1 MLATGRAATP
11 WQRLKCARVQ
21 VCSFLGLLGVGIA
34 LAGPSP
40 TVYAEPTL
48 GREPLQC
55 NSNRTPAGVFGSG
68 VLTID
73 LEVREGEWF
82 PEDEHGPSVKIFALA
97 ERGKPAQ
104 VPGPLVRVREGTTI
118 HARVHNLLP
127 AGVIMHGMHPRPGK
141 EDDVLEV
148 PSGETRDVTFPS
160 GEPGAYYYWA
170 SAGGDTLNGRPYKE
184 DSQLSGAFI
193 VDSAG
198 SVPPDRVFVIGAWRD
213 RQRPEESFD
222 IPVINGKSWP
232 YTERL
237 EYTAG
242 TEVRWRWLNAS
253 AQLHPMHLHGSY
265 FRVDAIGDGERDNVL
280 PAGQRKMVA
289 TQLIPVGG
297 TMTTYWQPNEPGRW
311 LFHCHI
317 LTHVSRDTMML
328 RRNLNTDH
336 AKMARDDQM
345 RDMAGL
351 VMGITILPRPG
362 DKTHPRR
369 PKPRRRLALVI
380 DNQQGGA
387 NPRGY
392 ALSERGKPTTGV
404 SAPGP
409 ALVLTR
415 GEPVAIR
422 VTNRLNEPTSVHWHG
437 IELQSYYDGV
447 PGWSGL
453 GDQVTPMIQPGKSF
467 DVYFNPPHAGT
478 FIYHTHMNDMA
489 QLSAGLYGAIIV
501 LPPGETFQPE
511 TDKIFMISRNGMRKD
526 GVLLLNGATKPE
538 PQRWIAGQEYRV
550 RFININANNTIIVSL
565 TQNGMPVVWKSL
577 AKDGADLPPEQA
589 LPAPA
594 SFLIAPGETYDFQVR
609 PERDED
615 MQLTLD
621 LLLLKEQVT
630 QAIRVEPGG
639 SR

>member
-1 MLATGRAATP
+1 
-11 WQRLKCARVQ
+11 
-21 VCSFLGLLGVGIA
+21 
-34 LAGPSP
+34 
-40 TVYAEPTL
+40 
-48 GREPLQC
+48 
-55 NSNRTPAGVFGSG
+55 
-68 VLTID
+68 
-73 LEVREGEWF
+73 
-82 PEDEHGPSVKIFALA
+82 
-97 ERGKPAQ
+97 
-104 VPGPLVRVREGTTI
+104 
-118 HARVHNLLP
+118 
-127 AGVIMHGMHPRPGK
+127 
-141 EDDVLEV
+141 
-148 PSGETRDVTFPS
+148 
-160 GEPGAYYYWA
+160 
-170 SAGGDTLNGRPYKE
+170 LNGRPYKE

-265 FRVDAIGDGERDNVL
+265 FRVIGDGERDSIL

-336 AKMARDDQM
+336 ANMARDDQM
-345 RDMAGL
+345 RYMAGL

-362 DKTHPRR
+362 DKTHPKR
-369 PKPRRRLALVI
+369 PRPRRRLALVT

-415 GEPVAIR
+415 REPVAIR
-422 VTNRLNEPTSVHWHG
+422 VTNRLSEPTSVHWHG

-447 PGWSGL
+447 PGWTGG
-453 GDQVTPMIQPGKSF
+453 GDQITPTIQPGKSF
-467 DVYFNPPHAGT
+467 DVYFNPPRAGN
-478 FIYHTHMNDMA
+478 FISHPHERYGAA
-489 QLSAGLYGAIIV
+489 QLRPLRPDYCV
-501 LPPGETFQPE
+501 
-511 TDKIFMISRNGMRKD
+511 
-526 GVLLLNGATKPE
+526 AT
-538 PQRWIAGQEYRV
+538 R
-550 RFININANNTIIVSL
+550 
-565 TQNGMPVVWKSL
+565 
-577 AKDGADLPPEQA
+577 
-589 LPAPA
+589 
-594 SFLIAPGETYDFQVR
+594 
-609 PERDED
+609 
-615 MQLTLD
+615 
-621 LLLLKEQVT
+621 
-630 QAIRVEPGG
+630 
-639 SR
+639 